1 MEIKEKVALAPFTT
15 FKIGGHARYFCVL
28 KNMDAAA
35 AASDFSQN
43 KNIPIFV
50 LGGGSNI
57 IVSDEDLEC
66 LVIKNE
72 ILCKEILEEDE
83 NQVLISVGAGE
94 NWDEFVAFTA
104 DKGFSG
110 LEALSA
116 IPGTVGG
123 APIQNIGAYGAEV
136 SQYIDFV
143 DTYDFLD
150 KTFKTFS
157 KDECDF
163 KYRDSLFKKE
173 KNRFIILKVVFRL
186 SKGVLVK
193 IPDYPGVQET
203 VASSSPTA
211 KDIREAVIK
220 IRSKKL
226 PDPKIIP
233 NVGSFFKNPIISRD
247 IFKKLEEKFLDIK
260 SFPVSSEEV
269 KLSAG
274 WLIERAVG
282 KGKKIGNVA
291 TYDNNALVLVNTAK
305 AAFEDVLVARNEI
318 RSKVKEAFGV
328 ELETEPIFVNSQLF
342 L

>member
-28 KNMDAAA
+28 KDMDDAAV
-35 AASDFSQN
+35 ASDFSQN

-94 NWDEFVAFTA
+94 NWDEFVSFTV

-136 SQYIDFV
+136 SQYIDSV

-150 KTFKTFS
+150 KSFKTFS

-233 NVGSFFKNPIISRD
+233 NVGSFFKNPIISRN

-305 AAFEDVLVARNEI
+305 AAFEDVLVATNEI